1 MFTFFHWY
9 FCFCKRFEHLF
20 QDWPSNDSPS
30 EMYSTSSSLQAE
42 TQSLYNT
49 RTNSKFHVWFSE
61 TDWNK
66 VPWIRQRLTFSSD
79 YSTHSLWHHFDKLM
93 QHHSTYFRPEL
104 NSFFTNI
111 LFWWWESRAAASSL
125 SSTSRDSQK
134 GSGLNVNMMS
144 HALFHSLSPM
154 KRGVVILEYT
164 RVIGEKNLLIQYIQV
179 VSWPHFLG
187 HFSWLASLISVLS
200 LGYTAVQYR
209 TLQFSSHCVWKY
221 SYSTVKHIRELY
233 CWVLTFSFH
242 QTFQWTLT
250 DHPRFLS
257 WTYFLLKDECSPRS
271 LQV

>member
-79 YSTHSLWHHFDKLM
+79 YSTHSLWHHVDKLM
-93 QHHSTYFRPEL
+93 QRHNIYFRPEL

-154 KRGVVILEYT
+154 ERGIVILEYT

-179 VSWPHFLG
+179 ISWPHFGAFFLT
-187 HFSWLASLISVLS
+187 SLTDKCFIFRLHSCSVPNPSVLF
-200 LGYTAVQYR
+200 
-209 TLQFSSHCVWKY
+209 TLCVEIFLFHC
-221 SYSTVKHIRELY
+221 
-233 CWVLTFSFH
+233 
-242 QTFQWTLT
+242 
-250 DHPRFLS
+250 
-257 WTYFLLKDECSPRS
+257 
-271 LQV
+271 

>member
-1 MFTFFHWY
+1 
-9 FCFCKRFEHLF
+9 
-20 QDWPSNDSPS
+20 
-30 EMYSTSSSLQAE
+30 
-42 TQSLYNT
+42 
-49 RTNSKFHVWFSE
+49 
-61 TDWNK
+61 
-66 VPWIRQRLTFSSD
+66 
-79 YSTHSLWHHFDKLM
+79 M

-104 NSFFTNI
+104 NSFFTKI

-200 LGYTAVQYR
+200 LGYTAVQSR

-221 SYSTVKHIRELY
+221 SYSTVKHIREHIFISPNVSVNSDWSSKIFVLNIFPPGRWMFTTIAPGLIM
-233 CWVLTFSFH
+233 CWTVLNPVQQLLSCFVSLMQANNLTHLFH
-242 QTFQWTLT
+242 DHRKCLT
-250 DHPRFLS
+250 RGCLHQLGF
-257 WTYFLLKDECSPRS
+257 K
-271 LQV
+271 